1 MKETLNLKNV
11 AEVLREKGA
20 DALRFLQDL
29 ADSGLTLSKDVL
41 YVLAPLGLAATLAA
55 CGGEGGGTT
64 STGGGSTINVPAGV
78 NIRDSAGGEGMDG
91 QWYGG
96 YVGSG
101 PATIYN
107 ASPVEGAVVDGDND
121 GDSSST
127 WWCGEF
133 AGGSGQVCVA
143 ADVIR

>member
-1 MKETLNLKNV
+1 MKETLSLQNV
-11 AEVLREKGA
+11 TEVLREKGT

-29 ADSGLTLSKDVL
+29 AESGISLSKDVL
-41 YVLAPLGLAATLAA
+41 RVLTPVVLAASLAA

-64 STGGGSTINVPAGV
+64 SSGGGSTINVPAGV
-78 NIRDSAGGEGMDG
+78 NIRSSAGGEGMDG
-91 QWYGG
+91 QWYGSL
-96 YVGSG
+96 VGSG

-107 ASPVEGAVVDGDND
+107 ASAVQGATVDGDND
-121 GDSSST
+121 GDSSAT

-133 AGGSGQVCVA
+133 SAGSGQVCVA